1 MPIPKPGKDESQK
14 AFISRCASA
23 LADSDPSRPNEQ
35 RVAMCYTS
43 WKRGKS
49 TKASEEGMPK
59 DLRLAFFDEQKN
71 FTVVEEEGVKYF
83 RKPILKFG
91 IWKHPDNREIEF
103 EITPEVVKEIAG
115 NFDKGIPV
123 EAPIVLTHTD
133 NPKMKVGGVKK
144 FIPTDIG
151 LDALFSIAD
160 DEMTEKIKNKE
171 KAPGVSCWLDLSYKD
186 KQSNKEVGAVVKHVA
201 LVNHPYI
208 EGLGG
213 YEAVSLSEDK
223 EAEKFVPLIMSESKS
238 IKDGKDMKLN
248 EMLKALKEEHKID
261 VPKIQEDL
269 KILNKDIEDG
279 KLIKKAD
286 APIALNEELLTEIKE
301 KLEIDEKVT
310 KVDEIVKALF
320 DKVKESLKLSDKKD
334 EKETALEKEVKA
346 LRKENDE
353 SKMKL
358 TEMEADKRI
367 DALIIENKVLPAEKE
382 SLKKLYKKD
391 EVLFTEFVATR
402 SKPLIELAEIGA
414 QGDEIPKE
422 DAEKEA
428 AEVDRLA
435 KLAEA
440 QGFVK
445 VQT

>member
-1 MPIPKPGKDESQK
+1 MPIPKPGKGESQK

-23 LADSDPSRPNEQ
+23 LAKSDPSRDNEQ

-43 WKRGKS
+43 WKREKS
-49 TKASEEGMPK
+49 IKASEEGMPK
-59 DLRLAFFDEQKN
+59 DLRLAFFDEQKD

-103 EITPEVVKEIAG
+103 EITPEVVKEIAA
-115 NFDKGIPV
+115 NFDRGIPV

-160 DEMTEKIKNKE
+160 EEMVDNIKNKE
-171 KAPGVSCWLDLSYKD
+171 KTPGVSCWLDLNYKD
-186 KQSNKEVGAVVKHVA
+186 KQSDKDVGAVVKHVA

-223 EAEKFVPLIMSESKS
+223 EAEKFVPLVMSESKS
-238 IKDGKDMKLN
+238 MKDGKIMKLN
-248 EMLKALKEEHKID
+248 DVLKVLKEEHKID
-261 VPKIQEDL
+261 VPKLQGDL
-269 KILNKDIEDG
+269 KILNKQIEDG
-279 KLIKKAD
+279 DLVKKAEVP
-286 APIALNEELLTEIKE
+286 ATLSEELLTEIKE

-320 DKVKESLKLSDKKD
+320 AKVKETLKLSESKDK
-334 EKETALEKEVKA
+334 KETALEKEVKA

-353 SKMKL
+353 SKAKL
-358 TEMEADKRI
+358 TEMEADKAI
-367 DALIIENKVLPAEKE
+367 DALVVENKVLPAEKE
-382 SLKKLYKKD
+382 TLKKLYTKD
-391 EVLFTEFVATR
+391 QALFTEFVATR

-414 QGDEIPKE
+414 KGDEIPKE
-422 DAEKEA
+422 EKEKDE
-428 AEVDRLA
+428 AEATRLA
-435 KLAEA
+435 KLAEKK
-440 QGFVK
+440 GMVK